1 MRKKVFSVAAL
12 VAARLYLAPTALA
25 VTEDQPN
32 GCFFKT
38 SLSYAGPGAVA
49 MSLGCLAQIIINI
62 IDLALSFLGAV
73 ALLFLIFGAIKFVI
87 SRGDP
92 KALEEAQKTMTYA
105 VLGVVIVLGS
115 FILINI
121 VSTALGYPNILTQF
135 TLFLSGEKVAT
146 WVGP

>member
-1 MRKKVFSVAAL
+1 MRKRVFSVAAL
-12 VAARLYLAPTALA
+12 VAAGLYLAPTAWA
-25 VTEDQPN
+25 VTEDRSS

-38 SLSYAGPGAVA
+38 SPTFGGSGEVA
-49 MSLGCLAQIIINI
+49 MSLGCLTQIIVNI
-62 IDLALSFLGAV
+62 INLALSLLGTV
-73 ALLFLIFGAIKFVI
+73 ALLFLLFGAIKFVI

-105 VLGVVIVLGS
+105 VLGVVVVLGS

-121 VSTALGYPNILTQF
+121 ISTALGYPNILTQF